1 MTHNTR
7 SKTELA
13 NLNNTRLQ
21 ENGIEQTH
29 DKSSDSSRMLNL
41 SKEELI
47 EEIIKLREE
56 NFSLKETQSFIESTN

>member
-29 DKSSDSSRMLNL
+29 DKSSMLNL

-56 NFSLKETQSFIESTN
+56 NLSLKGTQSFIESTN